1 MGRRIEDK
9 RCKNRS
15 GENPPHLAIG
25 AHPEEIGVTKH
36 LFLKY
41 GFENKPE
48 IGDTFNQTRCY
59 AVLQFKL
66 KKQYFYSLSIFLL
79 YSFQR

>member
-41 GFENKPE
+41 GFENRPKK
-48 IGDTFNQTRCY
+48 GVHLTRPGVMMYCN
-59 AVLQFKL
+59 
-66 KKQYFYSLSIFLL
+66 SN
-79 YSFQR
+79 

>member
-41 GFENKPE
+41 GFE
-48 IGDTFNQTRCY
+48 
-59 AVLQFKL
+59 
-66 KKQYFYSLSIFLL
+66 KKGVHLIRPGVMMYCNSN
-79 YSFQR
+79 